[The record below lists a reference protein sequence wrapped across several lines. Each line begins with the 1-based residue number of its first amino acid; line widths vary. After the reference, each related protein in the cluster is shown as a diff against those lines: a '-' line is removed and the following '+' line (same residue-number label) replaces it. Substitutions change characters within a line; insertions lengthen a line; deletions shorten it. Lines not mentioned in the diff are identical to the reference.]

1 MCDKAEYQ
9 KIRERVEQL
18 EKNSVKFDQQ
28 LRTLFNSTQVMFRIV
43 CIAGFMMLLALIY
56 GAIGQKGFNAV
67 THSASEYS
75 GSHGQWSSGSS
86 VVATPTK

>member
-75 GSHGQWSSGSS
+75 GGHGQWSSGSS
-86 VVATPTK
+86 AVATPTK

>member
-75 GSHGQWSSGSS
+75 VGHGQWSSGSS
-86 VVATPTK
+86 AVATPTK

>member
-75 GSHGQWSSGSS
+75 GGHGQWSSGSS
-86 VVATPTK
+86 SVATPTK